1 MIVSYRDLLVW
12 QLGMDLVARVYALTR
27 GFPADERFGLTSQA
41 RRAAVSV
48 PANIAEG
55 RTRTHRKVY
64 LHHLSIAV
72 GSLSELETHLL
83 IAAKLGYLKQEDV
96 AEALVTT
103 GRLGRMLHG
112 LARRLRTP
120 AGLGRVV

>member
-1 MIVSYRDLLVW
+1 MVW
-12 QLGMDLVARVYALTR
+12 QLGMELVTLVYALTR
-27 GFPADERFGLTSQA
+27 RFPADERFGLTSQA

-83 IAAKLGYLKQEDV
+83 IAGRLGFLKQEDV
-96 AEALVTT
+96 TGALAST
-103 GRLGRMLHG
+103 GRLG
-112 LARRLRTP
+112 
-120 AGLGRVV
+120 